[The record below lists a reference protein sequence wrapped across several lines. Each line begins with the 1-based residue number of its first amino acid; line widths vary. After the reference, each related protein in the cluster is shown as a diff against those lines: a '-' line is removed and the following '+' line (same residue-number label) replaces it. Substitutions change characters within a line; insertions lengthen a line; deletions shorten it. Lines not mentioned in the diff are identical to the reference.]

1 MRPGT
6 PSWSG
11 RLAARPLCRADRY
24 LLRLMLPRMA
34 AALAITLAALLL
46 ERLLRLFDFVSGAG
60 VAPGPVLGMA
70 LNLLPHYLGLA
81 LPVAFCIGLLGALAR
96 LSEASE
102 IDALE
107 AAGWSLRRIGA
118 PFLAC
123 AAVLAAVSLLL
134 FGYVQPYSRYA
145 YYEIRNEVLTARW
158 DGRLQGGVFLDLG
171 DELVLSAATAD
182 AGGRVLYRVFLQRM
196 QDGRPLAVTAERGLV
211 LPEPEGRTVR
221 LVLENGRTLF
231 PDGETLA
238 FDRLVVPREFDLAT
252 GPFRPR
258 GENARELTLS
268 ELWSERASPD
278 GEASRR
284 FAVELHD
291 RLIRAVSLLGI
302 ALMSV
307 PLAVTRKR
315 SPGWPRLALAIG
327 ALAIYDNLIKFVSG
341 LGAIGEVDPAIGLWG
356 LAAAFNGGALWLYV
370 THPGQGAEGPLRRF
384 LRWIDRNPKG
394 GTTRPGHRRDPHAAP
409 GGVP

>member
-1 MRPGT
+1 VRPG
-6 PSWSG
+6 
-11 RLAARPLCRADRY
+11 RPRQFSRPFCRADRY
-24 LLRLMLPRMA
+24 LLGLMLPRMA

-46 ERLLRLFDFVSGAG
+46 ERLLRLFDFVTGAG
-60 VAPGPVLGMA
+60 VSPGPVLGMA

-81 LPVAFCIGLLGALAR
+81 LPVAFCIGLLGALSR
-96 LSEASE
+96 LSEDSE

-118 PFLAC
+118 PFLVC
-123 AAVLAAVSLLL
+123 AAVLSAVSLLL

-145 YYEIRNEVLTARW
+145 YYELRNDVLTAGW
-158 DGRLQGGVFLDLG
+158 NGRLQGGVFLDLG
-171 DELVLSAATAD
+171 GELVLSAATAD
-182 AGGRVLYRVFLQRM
+182 AGGRVLYRVFLQREV
-196 QDGRPLAVTAERGLV
+196 DGQPVAVTAERGLV
-211 LPEPEGRTVR
+211 LPDPESRMVR

-231 PDGETLA
+231 PDGERLE
-238 FDRLVVPREFDLAT
+238 FERLVVPREFDMDA

-258 GENARELTLS
+258 GENARELTIP
-268 ELWSERASPD
+268 ELWRAMGSAA
-278 GEASRR
+278 GEPARR
-284 FAVELHD
+284 FEVELHD

-307 PLAVTRKR
+307 PLAVARKR

-341 LGAIGEVDPAIGLWG
+341 LGALGELDPALGIWG
-356 LAAAFNGGALWLYV
+356 LAFIFNGAALWLYL
-370 THPGQGAEGPLRRF
+370 THPGQGAQGPLRRF
-384 LRWIDRNPKG
+384 LRWLDRG
-394 GTTRPGHRRDPHAAP
+394 PGRAGQAPDPGAVP